1 MTKYITF
8 TDKNGVSKTVS
19 TRLSV
24 SNTGKVLA
32 AYPQKLQFSDLTH
45 YSMAVHKQIG
55 YIAIRM
61 G

>member
-32 AYPQKLQFSDLTH
+32 AYPQKMQFSDLMH

-55 YIAIRM
+55 FVPVRM

>member
-8 TDKNGVSKTVS
+8 TDKNGATKTIA
-19 TRLSV
+19 TRLSL
-24 SNTGKVLA
+24 SKTGKVLA
-32 AYPQKLQFSDLTH
+32 AYPQKMQFSDLMH

-55 YIAIRM
+55 LVPVRM